1 MNENIDLEKLSNE
14 ELEQLIKKLTKK
26 NQILE
31 LNNLKKK
38 IKLIELGELS

>member
-14 ELEQLIKKLTKK
+14 ELEQLIKKLTKE